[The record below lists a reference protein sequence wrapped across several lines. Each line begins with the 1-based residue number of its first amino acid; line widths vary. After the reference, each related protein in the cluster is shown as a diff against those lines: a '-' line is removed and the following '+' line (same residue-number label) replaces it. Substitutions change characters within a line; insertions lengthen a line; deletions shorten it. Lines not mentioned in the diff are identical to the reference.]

1 MQPAMSIAFS
11 GARRW
16 PTFRCRRRPNTNW
29 WSISRLRRHLAWK
42 CRLQCLRAP
51 TRFAAS
57 SSRCS
62 AARGLGRARQSPE
75 SRHSEAAMT
84 IIRVAAIMLSLFGI
98 ATEDRAAVAQAYPSK
113 PVKLVVPYPPGGPND
128 VIARILAQKL
138 AEGLGGS
145 FFVEDTAGAGG
156 TIGTGQAANAA
167 ADGTAILVANQDL
180 IVQPII
186 KAKVP
191 YDPFKSFTPVSLVV
205 SAPEMIVVHPSL
217 PVKDLKGLI
226 ALLKANPGKYSYASP
241 GYGTTPHLAC
251 VWLFNLENG
260 IDITHVPFQGAAPAV
275 QSALAGQ
282 TPVFHSVLPVVAP
295 HIRAGT
301 LHALAVAARSRTA
314 YFPDVPT
321 IAEAGYPGHE
331 VGFWMGVFVPTGT
344 PKNLVDLLNKQ
355 VARIMA
361 LPDVKERMATIGFD
375 PTLSTSE
382 ELTNHM
388 QAETNKWLKVV
399 RQANIKID

>member
-1 MQPAMSIAFS
+1 
-11 GARRW
+11 
-16 PTFRCRRRPNTNW
+16 
-29 WSISRLRRHLAWK
+29 
-42 CRLQCLRAP
+42 
-51 TRFAAS
+51 
-57 SSRCS
+57 
-62 AARGLGRARQSPE
+62 
-75 SRHSEAAMT
+75 MT
-84 IIRVAAIMLSLFGI
+84 IIRIAAIMLALFGI

-128 VIARILAQKL
+128 IIARILAQKL
-138 AEGLGGS
+138 AEGLGGT
-145 FFVEDTAGAGG
+145 FFVENTAGAGG
-156 TIGTGQAANAA
+156 TIATGQAANAA
-167 ADGTAILVANQDL
+167 PDGTAILVANQDL

-191 YDPFKSFTPVSLVV
+191 YDPFRSFVPVSLVV

-217 PVKDLKGLI
+217 PVKDLKELI

-251 VWLFNLENG
+251 VWLFNLDNG
-260 IDITHVPFQGAAPAV
+260 IEITHVPFQGAAPAV
-275 QSALAGQ
+275 QSVLAGQ
-282 TPVFHSVLPVVAP
+282 TPVFHNVLPAVAP

-301 LHALAVAARSRTA
+301 MHPLAVAASNRTP

-331 VGFWMGVFVPTGT
+331 VGFWMGVFVPVGT
-344 PKNLVDLLNKQ
+344 PKDLVDILNKQ
-355 VARIMA
+355 VARIVA

-382 ELTNHM
+382 GLTDHM
-388 QAETNKWLKVV
+388 KAETDKWLKVV
-399 RQANIKID
+399 RQANIRID